1 MNIQHMLPQLFG
13 VEKGKKLSMIL
24 ILLILMYYSYA
35 CRKNLW
41 KSPGFEVVVLFVLWN
56 SVSIR
61 SVFPLEKS
69 LCTEK
74 QRASI
79 PEITGDTGVMSCFD

>member
-1 MNIQHMLPQLFG
+1 MPVGRIRGSHLGL
-13 VEKGKKLSMIL
+13 
-24 ILLILMYYSYA
+24 
-35 CRKNLW
+35 
-41 KSPGFEVVVLFVLWN
+41 GFVVLFVLWN

-69 LCTEK
+69 LCIEK
-74 QRASI
+74 QRAGI

>member
-24 ILLILMYYSYA
+24 MYYGHA
-35 CRKNLW
+35 CRENLW
-41 KSPGFEVVVLFVLWN
+41 KSAGFWVCWFVLWN
-56 SVSIR
+56 SMPIR

-69 LCTEK
+69 LCTGK
-74 QRASI
+74 QRART
-79 PEITGDTGVMSCFD
+79 PDR